1 MLPGGEP
8 KGPNGRT
15 GKVLSQYLY
24 ISTAPTLPR
33 EEVDAILATSAR
45 NNPACG
51 ITGLLLFNGRNF
63 LQLLEGEE
71 SEVTALMERIT
82 GDPRHSGVSV
92 LDRRGID
99 TRTCPDWAMKR
110 VLIAESIASRREMLE
125 RDLPAGLDPEV
136 RKMIV
141 NFAVLN

>member
-1 MLPGGEP
+1 
-8 KGPNGRT
+8 
-15 GKVLSQYLY
+15 VLSQFLY

-33 EEVDAILATSAR
+33 EEVESILATSAR
-45 NNPACG
+45 NNPERG

-71 SEVTALMERIT
+71 SEVAGLMERIT
-82 GDPRHSGVSV
+82 QDPRHSGVSV
-92 LDRRGID
+92 LDRRAIAE
-99 TRTCPDWAMKR
+99 RACPDWAMKR
-110 VLIAESIASRREMLE
+110 VMIAESIASRREMLE
-125 RDLPAGLDPEV
+125 RDLPLELDPEV

>member
-1 MLPGGEP
+1 MF
-8 KGPNGRT
+8 
-15 GKVLSQYLY
+15 SQYLY

-33 EEVDAILATSAR
+33 EEVDAILAASAR
-45 NNPACG
+45 NNPARG

-71 SEVTALMERIT
+71 REVAGLMETIT
-82 GDPRHSGVSV
+82 ADPRHAGVSV
-92 LDRRGID
+92 LDRRMIEA
-99 TRTCPDWAMKR
+99 RTCPDWAMKR
-110 VLIAESIASRREMLE
+110 VMIAESIESRRDMLE
-125 RDLPAGLDPEV
+125 RDLPQGLDPDV

>member
-1 MLPGGEP
+1 
-8 KGPNGRT
+8 
-15 GKVLSQYLY
+15 VLSQYLY

-33 EEVDAILATSAR
+33 EEVDAILAASAR
-45 NNPACG
+45 NNPARG

-71 SEVTALMERIT
+71 GEVASLMETIT
-82 GDPRHSGVSV
+82 ADPRHSGVSV
-92 LDRRGID
+92 LDRRSIAA
-99 TRTCPDWAMKR
+99 RACPDWAMNR
-110 VLIAESIASRREMLE
+110 VMIAESIESRREMLE
-125 RDLPAGLDPEV
+125 ADLPDSLDPEV

>member
-1 MLPGGEP
+1 M
-8 KGPNGRT
+8 
-15 GKVLSQYLY
+15 LSQFLY

-33 EEVDAILATSAR
+33 EEVESILATSAR
-45 NNPACG
+45 NNPERG

-71 SEVTALMERIT
+71 SEVAALMERIT
-82 GDPRHSGVSV
+82 QDPRHSGVSV
-92 LDRRGID
+92 LDRRAIAE
-99 TRTCPDWAMKR
+99 RACPDWAMKR
-110 VLIAESIASRREMLE
+110 VMIAESIASRREMLE
-125 RDLPAGLDPEV
+125 RDLPLELDSEV

>member
-1 MLPGGEP
+1 MG
-8 KGPNGRT
+8 T
-15 GKVLSQYLY
+15 VLSQYLY

-33 EEVDAILATSAR
+33 EEVDAILSASAR
-45 NNPACG
+45 NNPARG

-71 SEVTALMERIT
+71 VAVAELMTTITA
-82 GDPRHSGVSV
+82 DPRHSGVSV
-92 LDRRGID
+92 LDRRGIA

-110 VLIAESIASRREMLE
+110 VIIAESIESRRDMLE
-125 RDLPAGLDPEV
+125 RDLPQALDPDL

>member
-1 MLPGGEP
+1 
-8 KGPNGRT
+8 
-15 GKVLSQYLY
+15 VLSQYLY

-33 EEVDAILATSAR
+33 EEVEAILSASAR
-45 NNPACG
+45 NNPARG

-71 SEVTALMERIT
+71 TEVAALMDTIT
-82 GDPRHSGVSV
+82 ADPRHSGVSV

-99 TRTCPDWAMKR
+99 QRACPDWAMKR
-110 VLIAESIASRREMLE
+110 VMIAESIASRREMLE
-125 RDLPAGLDPEV
+125 QELPDNLDPDV

>member
-1 MLPGGEP
+1 ML
-8 KGPNGRT
+8 T
-15 GKVLSQYLY
+15 QYVY

-33 EEVDAILATSAR
+33 EAVDAILATSAR
-45 NNPACG
+45 NNPARG

-71 SEVTALMERIT
+71 GEVAALMDTIT
-82 GDPRHSGVSV
+82 ADPRHSGVSV
-92 LDRRGID
+92 LDRRGIAV
-99 TRTCPDWAMKR
+99 RTCPDWAMKR
-110 VLIAESIASRREMLE
+110 VLIAESIENRREMLG
-125 RDLPAGLDPEV
+125 RDLPQGLDPEV

>member
-1 MLPGGEP
+1 M
-8 KGPNGRT
+8 
-15 GKVLSQYLY
+15 LSQFLY

-33 EEVDAILATSAR
+33 EKVESILATSAR
-45 NNPACG
+45 NNPERG

-71 SEVTALMERIT
+71 SEVAGLMERIT
-82 GDPRHSGVSV
+82 QDPRHSGVSV
-92 LDRRGID
+92 LDRRAIAE
-99 TRTCPDWAMKR
+99 RACPDWAMKR
-110 VLIAESIASRREMLE
+110 VMIAESIASRREMLE
-125 RDLPAGLDPEV
+125 RDLPLELDPEV

>member
-1 MLPGGEP
+1 M
-8 KGPNGRT
+8 
-15 GKVLSQYLY
+15 LSQYLY

-33 EEVDAILATSAR
+33 EEVDAILGASAR
-45 NNPACG
+45 NNPARG

-71 SEVTALMERIT
+71 AEVAALMETIT
-82 GDPRHSGVSV
+82 ADPRHSGVSV
-92 LDRRGID
+92 LDRRAIPE
-99 TRTCPDWAMKR
+99 RACPDWAMKR
-110 VLIAESIASRREMLE
+110 VMIAESIASRREMLE
-125 RDLPAGLDPEV
+125 RELPEGLDPEV

>member
-1 MLPGGEP
+1 VDGS
-8 KGPNGRT
+8 

-45 NNPACG
+45 NNSARG

-71 SEVTALMERIT
+71 SQVNALMETIT
-82 GDPRHSGVSV
+82 ADPRHSGVSV
-92 LDRRGID
+92 LDRRGIMQ
-99 TRTCPDWAMKR
+99 RACPDWAMKR

-125 RDLPAGLDPEV
+125 SDLPQGLDPEV

>member
-1 MLPGGEP
+1 
-8 KGPNGRT
+8 
-15 GKVLSQYLY
+15 VLSQYLY
-24 ISTAPTLPR
+24 ISTAPTLGR

-45 NNPACG
+45 NNPARG

-71 SEVTALMERIT
+71 SEVAALMERIT
-82 GDPRHSGVSV
+82 SDARHSGVSV
-92 LDRRGID
+92 LDNRTID
-99 TRTCPDWAMKR
+99 ERTCPDWAMKR
-110 VLIAESIASRREMLE
+110 VLIAESIANRREMLE
-125 RDLPAGLDPEV
+125 RDLPDGLDPEV

>member
-1 MLPGGEP
+1 
-8 KGPNGRT
+8 
-15 GKVLSQYLY
+15 VLSQYLY

-33 EEVDAILATSAR
+33 EEVDAILAASAR
-45 NNPACG
+45 NNPARG

-71 SEVTALMERIT
+71 SEVAGLMETIT
-82 GDPRHSGVSV
+82 ADPRHAGVSV
-92 LDRRGID
+92 LDRRTIEV
-99 TRTCPDWAMKR
+99 RACPDWAMKR
-110 VLIAESIASRREMLE
+110 VMIAESIESRREMLE
-125 RDLPAGLDPEV
+125 RDLPRDLDPDV

>member
-1 MLPGGEP
+1 M
-8 KGPNGRT
+8 
-15 GKVLSQYLY
+15 LSQYLY

-33 EEVDAILATSAR
+33 EEVDDILAASAR
-45 NNPACG
+45 NNPARG

-71 SEVTALMERIT
+71 GEVSALMETIT
-82 GDPRHSGVSV
+82 ADPRHSGVSV
-92 LDRRGID
+92 LDRRSI
-99 TRTCPDWAMKR
+99 TARACPDWAMSR
-110 VLIAESIASRREMLE
+110 VMIAESIESRREMLE
-125 RDLPAGLDPEV
+125 ADLPEGLDREV

>member
-1 MLPGGEP
+1 M
-8 KGPNGRT
+8 
-15 GKVLSQYLY
+15 LSQYLY

-33 EEVDAILATSAR
+33 EEVDSILATSAR
-45 NNPACG
+45 NNPARG

-71 SEVTALMERIT
+71 HEVAGLMDTISV
-82 GDPRHSGVSV
+82 DPRHSGVSV
-92 LDRRGID
+92 LDRRSI
-99 TRTCPDWAMKR
+99 TVRTCPDWAMQR
-110 VLIAESIASRREMLE
+110 VMIAESIESRRDMLE
-125 RDLPAGLDPEV
+125 RDLPDGLAPDV

>member
-1 MLPGGEP
+1 MDRGVGP
-8 KGPNGRT
+8 KTDGREY
-15 GKVLSQYLY
+15 VLSQYLY

-33 EEVDAILATSAR
+33 EEVESILATSAR
-45 NNPACG
+45 NNPERG

-71 SEVTALMERIT
+71 SEVARLMERIT
-82 GDPRHSGVSV
+82 QDPRHSGVSV
-92 LDRRGID
+92 LDRRTIAE
-99 TRTCPDWAMKR
+99 RACPDWAMKR
-110 VLIAESIASRREMLE
+110 VMIAESIASRRDMLE
-125 RDLPAGLDPEV
+125 RDLPLELDPEV

>member
-1 MLPGGEP
+1 M
-8 KGPNGRT
+8 
-15 GKVLSQYLY
+15 LSQYLY

-45 NNPACG
+45 NNPARG

-71 SEVTALMERIT
+71 SQVNALLETIFA
-82 GDPRHSGVSV
+82 DPRHSGVSV
-92 LDRRGID
+92 LDRRTIAE
-99 TRTCPDWAMKR
+99 RTCPDWAMKR
-110 VLIAESIASRREMLE
+110 VMIAESIASRREMLE
-125 RDLPAGLDPEV
+125 RELPEGLDPEV

>member
-1 MLPGGEP
+1 ML
-8 KGPNGRT
+8 T
-15 GKVLSQYLY
+15 QYLY

-45 NNPACG
+45 NNPARG

-71 SEVTALMERIT
+71 GAVAELMDTITA
-82 GDPRHSGVSV
+82 DPRHAGVSV
-92 LDRRGID
+92 LDRRTIAA
-99 TRTCPDWAMKR
+99 RVCPDWAMKR
-110 VLIAESIASRREMLE
+110 VMIAESIESRREMLE
-125 RDLPAGLDPEV
+125 ADLPQGLDPEL

-141 NFAVLN
+141 NFAMLN

>member
-1 MLPGGEP
+1 M
-8 KGPNGRT
+8 
-15 GKVLSQYLY
+15 LSQYLY

-33 EEVDAILATSAR
+33 EEVEAILSASAQ
-45 NNPACG
+45 NNPVRG

-71 SEVTALMERIT
+71 SEVAALMDTIT
-82 GDPRHSGVSV
+82 ADPRHSGVSV

-99 TRTCPDWAMKR
+99 QRACPDWAMKR
-110 VLIAESIASRREMLE
+110 VMIAESIASRREMLE
-125 RDLPAGLDPEV
+125 QELPDNLDPDV